1 MENLKFSGAF
11 IPRYSEIEFYSRLGV
26 LSSHDEQIWCIDNTA
41 EHNDSFDRHIKCY
54 YFSDEIDD
62 YGHPDWHAAY
72 EIYPMLSLFNL
83 KQSDFCVGET
93 FNIKGLPFYITGD
106 CSAIATKSIG
116 SFAWEDDEY
125 GVISTPSKGVYIY
138 DLSTLKDIV
147 QDWYNYFIKDA
158 TVAKKRLE
166 HREDILK
173 LYDIM
178 PMPGVSGRY
187 HIVNKAGKVRHNA
200 RGYGFTSQ
208 EKAINMLL
216 GYASKEPIPQEDIDA
231 YEKYDERDDA
241 FKATLPFFA

>member
-41 EHNDSFDRHIKCY
+41 EHNDSFDRKIKCY

-62 YGHPDWHAAY
+62 YGRPEYHAAY

-83 KQSDFCVGET
+83 KQSDFCIGET
-93 FNIKGLPFYITGD
+93 FNIKGLPFYITDD

-125 GVISTPSKGVYIY
+125 GVFSTPAKGVYIY

-147 QDWYNYFIKDA
+147 RDWYVYFIQDA

-173 LYDIM
+173 YYDIM
-178 PMPGVSGRY
+178 PMPGVLGRY

-200 RGYGFTSQ
+200 RGHGFTSQ
-208 EKAINMLL
+208 EKARNMLL

-241 FKATLPFFA
+241 FIDALPFFA

>member
-1 MENLKFSGAF
+1 MERLKFKAIC
-11 IPRYSEIEFYSRLGV
+11 IPCYSDIKRALNCSTKFV
-26 LSSHDEQIWCIDNTA
+26 LPEDERIWCL
-41 EHNDSFDRHIKCY
+41 DSPIVNESNCHFFYQECDY
-54 YFSDEIDD
+54 YLTPSL
-62 YGHPDWHAAY
+62 HRAY
-72 EIYPMLSLFNL
+72 EIYPMLSLLNL
-83 KQSDFCVGET
+83 EQSDFCIGET
-93 FNIKGLPFYITGD
+93 FDIKGLPFYITDD

-125 GVISTPSKGVYIY
+125 GVISNPNKGVYIY
-138 DLSTLKDIV
+138 DISSLQDIV

-158 TVAKKRLE
+158 IVAKKRLE

-216 GYASKEPIPQEDIDA
+216 GCASKEPIPQEDIDA
-231 YEKYDERDDA
+231 YEKHDERDDA

>member
-1 MENLKFSGAF
+1 MENLKFGGAF
-11 IPRYSEIEFYSRLGV
+11 IPRRNDIEFYSRLGV
-26 LSSHDEQIWCIDNTA
+26 LSSHDERIWCIDNTA
-41 EHNDSFDRHIKCY
+41 DYKDGFDRDIHCY
-54 YFSDEIDD
+54 YYSNKLFN
-62 YGHPDWHAAY
+62 YGFPNFHTAY
-72 EIYPMLSLFNL
+72 EIYPMLSLINL
-83 KQSDFCVGET
+83 KQSDFCIGET
-93 FNIKGLPFYITGD
+93 FNIKGLPFYIIDD
-106 CSAIATKSIG
+106 CSAIAKKSIG

-125 GVISTPSKGVYIY
+125 GPYKGGYIY
-138 DLSTLKDIV
+138 NLSTLKDIV

-200 RGYGFTSQ
+200 RGHGFTSQ

-241 FKATLPFFA
+241 LKATLPFFA

>member
-1 MENLKFSGAF
+1 MENLKFGGAF
-11 IPRYSEIEFYSRLGV
+11 IPRYSEMEFYSRLGV
-26 LSSHDEQIWCIDNTA
+26 LSSHDEQIWCVDND
-41 EHNDSFDRHIKCY
+41 DSFSHIYCF
-54 YFSDEIDD
+54 YFSKDFIDAKIPNR
-62 YGHPDWHAAY
+62 HMPC
-72 EIYPMLSLFNL
+72 EIYPMLSLLNL
-83 KQSDFCVGET
+83 EQSDFCIGET
-93 FNIKGLPFYITGD
+93 FDIKGLPFYITDD

-125 GVISTPSKGVYIY
+125 GVISNPNEGVYIY
-138 DLSTLKDIV
+138 DISSLQDIV
-147 QDWYNYFIKDA
+147 QDWYNYFIQDA

-173 LYDIM
+173 YYDIM